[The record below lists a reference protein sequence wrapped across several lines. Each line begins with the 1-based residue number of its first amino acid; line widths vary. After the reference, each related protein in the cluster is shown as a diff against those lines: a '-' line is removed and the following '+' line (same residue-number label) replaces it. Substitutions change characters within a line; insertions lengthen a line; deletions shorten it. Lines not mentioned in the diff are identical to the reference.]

1 MEISVK
7 NPIDK
12 RVSIPRGCTIARIIP
27 QTYYQP
33 EIYMKPL
40 QPRMPTT
47 PNVHIVAPP
56 PYGYQQVLRTSSADG
71 QMQGGAPSSTTGSAT
86 HSRCTSGS
94 QNRGSRVPAEWPMV
108 TVPGAKH
115 PAGGCD
121 VLTREPREPSR
132 RQLATGKQHAHTSG
146 SSDTAERTGSC
157 HSSVPSVTISD
168 STTVSLSMGKQGLD
182 GQRQKFSRGDEEP
195 PSKMMSSELPD
206 SPSASRKEQAG
217 HPTGANNVSNFEDT
231 HPHPNFTRVRVM
243 KLSDSA
249 IVPTVAMNG
258 VGLDL
263 YSAFDY
269 TIQPW
274 ECKIIR
280 TDIMIKLEEDVYAQI
295 RSGYPNPQV
304 SQDLDVV
311 MTILPPSFKGTVG
324 VGLCNLTHQ
333 DIIIH
338 KHSVVALLILQT
350 THHPVVVEV
359 PYWLF

>member
-1 MEISVK
+1 MYKWQPKS
-7 NPIDK
+7 
-12 RVSIPRGCTIARIIP
+12 RI
-27 QTYYQP
+27 
-33 EIYMKPL
+33 K
-40 QPRMPTT
+40 
-47 PNVHIVAPP
+47 
-56 PYGYQQVLRTSSADG
+56 
-71 QMQGGAPSSTTGSAT
+71 GAS
-86 HSRCTSGS
+86 
-94 QNRGSRVPAEWPMV
+94 N
-108 TVPGAKH
+108 
-115 PAGGCD
+115 
-121 VLTREPREPSR
+121 
-132 RQLATGKQHAHTSG
+132 
-146 SSDTAERTGSC
+146 
-157 HSSVPSVTISD
+157 
-168 STTVSLSMGKQGLD
+168 
-182 GQRQKFSRGDEEP
+182 DE
-195 PSKMMSSELPD
+195 D
-206 SPSASRKEQAG
+206 
-217 HPTGANNVSNFEDT
+217 N

-311 MTILPPSFKGTVG
+311 TTILPPSFKGTVG
-324 VGLCNLTHQ
+324 VGLRNLTHQ

-350 THHPVVVEV
+350 THQPVVVEV

>member
-1 MEISVK
+1 
-7 NPIDK
+7 
-12 RVSIPRGCTIARIIP
+12 
-27 QTYYQP
+27 
-33 EIYMKPL
+33 
-40 QPRMPTT
+40 
-47 PNVHIVAPP
+47 
-56 PYGYQQVLRTSSADG
+56 
-71 QMQGGAPSSTTGSAT
+71 
-86 HSRCTSGS
+86 
-94 QNRGSRVPAEWPMV
+94 
-108 TVPGAKH
+108 
-115 PAGGCD
+115 
-121 VLTREPREPSR
+121 
-132 RQLATGKQHAHTSG
+132 
-146 SSDTAERTGSC
+146 
-157 HSSVPSVTISD
+157 
-168 STTVSLSMGKQGLD
+168 MGKQGLD
-182 GQRQKFSRGDEEP
+182 GQRQKLSRGNEEP

-217 HPTGANNVSNFEDT
+217 HPTGANNDVSNFEDT

-280 TDIMIKLEEDVYAQI
+280 TDIMIKLEEDVYVQI

-311 MTILPPSFKGTVG
+311 TTILPPSFKGTVG
-324 VGLCNLTHQ
+324 VGLRNLPHQ

-338 KHSVVALLILQT
+338 KHSIVALLILQT
-350 THHPVVVEV
+350 TCQPVVVEV